1 MLETLLIN
9 ILFLIFP
16 ILIFVIFFD
25 NRRHF
30 YNQTFLILF
39 STISMILCMIYPI
52 KLEIGFIFDLRYIPF
67 IIVALYGGYKKV
79 IPLFIV
85 LNMYRFFLG
94 GDGIWQSFLFSTV
107 ILSVIPF
114 FHRRF
119 LKADTKKRLYMA
131 VSAALF
137 TMILYLTTLST
148 FFEELTREYW
158 TLATYSLI
166 AHVMIISLN
175 VLMIEKVIANIN
187 NRESFLHT
195 ERLHVMSELSA
206 SVSHEIR
213 NPLTVTNG
221 FLQLLKES
229 KTISADEKVFI
240 DYSLLELERA
250 EKIVSDFLSYGKPQ
264 SENMVNS
271 NLKEDMEYVLNIL
284 GPYANMNQVNFDF
297 LFSNTLTKK
306 YDQNQIQQSMINVIK
321 NGIESMKETGGT
333 LLITVTEEQRAIVIQ
348 IQDHGVGMTSDEI
361 LELGK
366 PYYSTKTEGT
376 GLGMLMVYGT
386 ISKLKGKIEVVSEKH
401 KGTTFII
408 TLPV

>member
-25 NRRHF
+25 NLLHF
-30 YNQTFLILF
+30 YNQTFLVLF

-166 AHVMIISLN
+166 THVMIISLN
-175 VLMIEKVIANIN
+175 VLMIEKVIFTRNDY
-187 NRESFLHT
+187 
-195 ERLHVMSELSA
+195 MS
-206 SVSHEIR
+206 
-213 NPLTVTNG
+213 
-221 FLQLLKES
+221 
-229 KTISADEKVFI
+229 
-240 DYSLLELERA
+240 
-250 EKIVSDFLSYGKPQ
+250 
-264 SENMVNS
+264 
-271 NLKEDMEYVLNIL
+271 
-284 GPYANMNQVNFDF
+284 
-297 LFSNTLTKK
+297 
-306 YDQNQIQQSMINVIK
+306 
-321 NGIESMKETGGT
+321 
-333 LLITVTEEQRAIVIQ
+333 
-348 IQDHGVGMTSDEI
+348 
-361 LELGK
+361 
-366 PYYSTKTEGT
+366 
-376 GLGMLMVYGT
+376 
-386 ISKLKGKIEVVSEKH
+386 
-401 KGTTFII
+401 
-408 TLPV
+408 